1 MLRLLLL
8 TTSIALLVG
17 CSSTIEPVA
26 NTQQFC
32 YSSGTIVQQDNDT
45 VNSNFVHECDDRPA
59 NNWQMQLGISDDCRA
74 HYYTDSNGTKRRGYV
89 CQKFDG
95 SWEIVPTNF

>member
-8 TTSIALLVG
+8 STSLAFLVG
-17 CSSTIEPVA
+17 CSSTNEIA

-32 YSSGTIVQQDNDT
+32 YSSGTIVQENNDT
-45 VNSNFVHECDDRPA
+45 VSSKMVHECDDRPA
-59 NNWQMQLGISDDCRA
+59 NNWKMQLGISDDCRP
-74 HYYTDSNGTKRRGYV
+74 HWYTDSNGTKRRGYV